1 MHTGGINTQ
10 QLFPIIARVLV
21 LMTCIPIHECAHG
34 FIAYKL
40 GDNTARDSGRLTL
53 NPLRHFDLMG
63 TVALV
68 LIGFGWAKPVP
79 VNPNRFRGNRKV
91 GMALTAA
98 AGPAANFLMAL
109 VILIFYKLFFI
120 LIFHTSLKQAPAA
133 EMILQ
138 LLLMMVTTNITLGVF
153 NLIPVNPLDG
163 SRILGLILPD
173 KLYFKLLQ
181 YERYLYLGVL
191 LLLVSGI
198 LSTPISVVS
207 HYMLR
212 GLDFLTSFID
222 LLL

>member
-191 LLLVSGI
+191 LLLVSGV

-207 HYMLR
+207 RYMLR